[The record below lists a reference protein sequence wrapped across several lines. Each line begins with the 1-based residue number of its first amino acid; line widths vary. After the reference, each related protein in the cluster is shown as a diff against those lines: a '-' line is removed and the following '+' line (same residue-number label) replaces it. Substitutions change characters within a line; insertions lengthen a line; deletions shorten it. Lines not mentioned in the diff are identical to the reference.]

1 METFRIGEALSYG
14 WEKVKTNFLFLW
26 MMLGATFGISILFN
40 ILQNGVGKE
49 TLVGSILGLVA
60 IAVGF
65 IVQLGLIRVY
75 LDLAE
80 GTKDKL
86 STLFSQTHLFW
97 NYFGAVILY
106 MLVVVLG
113 LILFI
118 IPGIYFGLKYQF
130 YAYLIVD
137 KNLGAVEAL
146 KKSAVMTDGVKWKLL
161 GFCFVLFGLNIL
173 GFIALAFGLLV
184 TIPMSIMA
192 YVYVYRT
199 LRDRG
204 QATPVVVEV
213 TPAPVVTTPQVVTPV
228 DPTPVVSQ
236 QPVVEASSENK

>member
-14 WEKVKTNFLFLW
+14 WEKMKTHFLFLW
-26 MMLGATFGISILFN
+26 MMLGATFVISILFN
-40 ILQNGVGKE
+40 ILQKGAGKE

-65 IVQLGLIRVY
+65 IVQMGLIRVY
-75 LDLAE
+75 LDLAD
-80 GTKDKL
+80 GKKDELK
-86 STLFSQTHLFW
+86 TLFSQTRLFW
-97 NYFGAVILY
+97 NYFGAVVLY
-106 MLVVVLG
+106 MIVVVLG

-137 KNLGAVEAL
+137 KNLGAIEAL

-161 GFCFVLFGLNIL
+161 GFCFVIFGLNIL
-173 GFIALAFGLLV
+173 GFIALIFGLLV

-204 QATPVVVEV
+204 QATPVVSEA
-213 TPAPVVTTPQVVTPV
+213 TPAPAVASQVVTPAE
-228 DPTPVVSQ
+228 PVVTATE
-236 QPVVEASSENK
+236 QPVVK